1 VNASATPPSPVS
13 RISSQVR
20 LLWDER
26 FHADMD
32 VNWSESHL
40 DRLKLEFEQV
50 CLVLDPLDGGFIQMW
65 NDGSSIGVTE

>member
-1 VNASATPPSPVS
+1 MNAPATPPSPLS
-13 RISSQVR
+13 RISGQVR
-20 LLWDER
+20 LLWDKR

-32 VNWSESHL
+32 VNWSENRF

-65 NDGSSIGVTE
+65 NGGSSIGVTE